1 MQVPPGMPYFNKTL
15 WYLRYIYIYIYMY
28 IYIGCVFR
36 YLMETSDADM
46 LQDILIDTVIADAH
60 AAAIEN

>member
-1 MQVPPGMPYFNKTL
+1 MFE
-15 WYLRYIYIYIYMY
+15 YLITAMHCSIWIW
-28 IYIGCVFR
+28 